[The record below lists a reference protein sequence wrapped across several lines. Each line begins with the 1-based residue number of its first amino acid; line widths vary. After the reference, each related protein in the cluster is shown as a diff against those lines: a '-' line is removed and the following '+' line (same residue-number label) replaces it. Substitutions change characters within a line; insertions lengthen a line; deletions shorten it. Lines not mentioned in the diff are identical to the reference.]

1 MFYYRHQRTQ
11 LYSVSLYIKGSI
23 KDGDKS
29 PVPPATAPL
38 QPPSAATSLL
48 PRGIAWDGSAVL
60 DPPNLHPS
68 PGKGTESRLG
78 SGPGGLGAVTAGGPE
93 LDVQSGDAESLHLLG
108 HVLSGQH
115 SGVGG
120 GLVTVSLHLHT
131 TSHPAD
137 GLPAG
142 QVGDVDEGVVEG
154 SEDVRHSEDE
164 LAVPDLRA
172 QAHLDLLLGLPLS
185 LARCHGLA
193 RCLLKKVI
201 KLLHL

>member
-68 PGKGTESRLG
+68 PGQGTESRLG

-93 LDVQSGDAESLHLLG
+93 LDVQSGDAESLHL
-108 HVLSGQH
+108 
-115 SGVGG
+115 
-120 GLVTVSLHLHT
+120 HT

-154 SEDVRHSEDE
+154 SEDV
-164 LAVPDLRA
+164 
-172 QAHLDLLLGLPLS
+172 
-185 LARCHGLA
+185 
-193 RCLLKKVI
+193 
-201 KLLHL
+201 